1 MKPFSSRYATLD
13 HILARK
19 REPDFANL
27 LAVLDR
33 KVPAHPT
40 LFEFFLN
47 DDLYALLGGAPVPAD
62 ATDRCRLMIRA
73 FHRAG
78 YDYTTLHA
86 SDFMFPSAQH
96 GAEGKKSISQNLDGL
111 IGDRA
116 SFDAYAW
123 PDPDACDTSRVD
135 RLAPD
140 LPAGM
145 KFIVYGP
152 GGVLENVIAIVGYET
167 LCYLMIDDMPLVED
181 LFEAVGSR
189 LVKYYARV
197 AGHTAVGALI
207 SNDDWG
213 HATQTML
220 STADMQRLVVPW
232 HREIARTIHAAGK
245 PAILHSCGQLRH
257 VMDDVIDTIG
267 YQAKHSYEDKI
278 TPVEDAYELYHNR
291 IAILGGIDLDFVCR
305 AEPADIWA
313 RSAAMLERTASRGGY
328 ALGSGN
334 SIPYYVPVDHYLS
347 MIAAVDA
354 LD

>member
-1 MKPFSSRYATLD
+1 MSSFQPENVSLEA
-13 HILARK
+13 ILSRK
-19 REPDFANL
+19 RSPDFSNL
-27 LAVLDR
+27 LAVLNR
-33 KVPAHPT
+33 QAPPRPT

-47 DDLYALLGGAPVPAD
+47 DDLYALLGGRPCPTDQV
-62 ATDRCRLMIRA
+62 DRCRLMIQA

-86 SDFMFPSAQH
+86 STFAFPSAH
-96 GAEGKKSISQNLDGL
+96 HITAGKATISQNSDGL
-111 IGDRA
+111 ITDKS
-116 SFDAYAW
+116 SFDAYLW
-123 PDPDACDTSRVD
+123 PEPDAYDFSRIDT
-135 RLAPD
+135 LAPD
-140 LPAGM
+140 LPDGM

-152 GGVLENVIAIVGYET
+152 GGVLENVIAITGYEN
-167 LCYLMIDDMPLVED
+167 LCFLMADEEQLVAD

-189 LVKYYARV
+189 LVRYYQKV
-197 AGHTAVGALI
+197 ADHPAVGALI

-220 STADMQRLVVPW
+220 STADMKKFVVPW
-232 HREIARTIHAAGK
+232 HVEIAKTIHAAGK
-245 PAILHSCGQLRH
+245 PAILHSCGNLRH

-278 TPVEDAYELYHNR
+278 QPVEEAYEQYHHR

-305 AEPADIWA
+305 AEPAEIWE
-313 RSAAMLERTASRGGY
+313 RSVAMLERASSRGGY

-334 SIPYYVPVDHYLS
+334 SIPGYVPVANYLA

-354 LD
+354 G